1 MNQRVMNYQSTSSDV
16 PPLMNLDDTPTEQ
29 HMASSDGPTTLLV
42 DPEPA
47 AFVESPPPVQMQPAE
62 STAPS
67 NSVGSPLPPQLTM
80 ASSVSLEVHSSPSAL
95 SAAPHTV
102 VASRQSNITVQR
114 KRSREALAS
123 QAEHIVKRSRI
134 TLQAGDEGDNV
145 AVPIPMVDRGRGDPR
160 NILGVIINRDDN
172 DLYTIAVKQGLL
184 KNKFTRNEFTICQ
197 QRLLT
202 NSDVNTDDRI
212 SVREALKKGPSGGQ
226 GFVRCN
232 CLMSGSKKCSTNKCQ
247 CFKSKL
253 KCNSRCHGGLSCKN
267 K

>member
-1 MNQRVMNYQSTSSDV
+1 M
-16 PPLMNLDDTPTEQ
+16 
-29 HMASSDGPTTLLV
+29 
-42 DPEPA
+42 
-47 AFVESPPPVQMQPAE
+47 
-62 STAPS
+62 
-67 NSVGSPLPPQLTM
+67 
-80 ASSVSLEVHSSPSAL
+80 
-95 SAAPHTV
+95 
-102 VASRQSNITVQR
+102 
-114 KRSREALAS
+114 
-123 QAEHIVKRSRI
+123 KRSRI
-134 TLQAGDEGDNV
+134 NLQAGDEGDNV
-145 AVPIPMVDRGRGDPR
+145 FVPVPMVDRGRGDPC

-197 QRLLT
+197 QRLPT

-232 CLMSGSKKCSTNKCQ
+232 CLTSGSKKCSTNKLQ

-253 KCNSRCHGGLSCKN
+253 KCNSRCYGGLSCKN